1 MKVHIIGEDQRSNY
15 LRTLY
20 DNNIVSIKEAE
31 TIICPIPFTRDNIKI
46 NNSNMSIEELI
57 NIPDIEFKKIYT
69 GALNSFAK
77 EKLNE
82 KNIKV
87 IDIME
92 DEAYAI
98 KNAIA
103 TAEGAIKKV
112 IDSTPF
118 TINKSNVLI
127 LGYGRIGKILA
138 RFLSSFGARIYVE
151 ARSKKDIALIKSM
164 GYNEVELERLEDY
177 LPIANIAINTYN
189 EVELERLEDYLPIAN
204 IAINTIPS
212 MILDKNKVDLLD
224 SNSYV
229 LDLASSPGGV
239 DFEALKTREINTC
252 WYLGV
257 PSKDSPLTAAKY
269 IKETIDEID
278 RGNEKWEKKSM

>member
-57 NIPDIEFKKIYT
+57 NIPNIEFKNIYT

-177 LPIANIAINTYN
+177 LPIANI
-189 EVELERLEDYLPIAN
+189 V
-204 IAINTIPS
+204 INTIPS
-212 MILDKNKVDLLD
+212 MILDKNKVNLLD

-239 DFEALKTREINTC
+239 DFEALKAREINTC

>member
-15 LRTLY
+15 LRRLY
-20 DNNIVSIKEAE
+20 ENDIVSIKEAD

-57 NIPDIEFKKIYT
+57 NIPDVEFKKIYT

-118 TINKSNVLI
+118 TII
-127 LGYGRIGKILA
+127 LGPFSHLFSHKEPIIDISESKLFSPIY
-138 RFLSSFGARIYVE
+138 SFIN
-151 ARSKKDIALIKSM
+151 SKFSKFPFAKHA
-164 GYNEVELERLEDY
+164 
-177 LPIANIAINTYN
+177 LPIQTFISF
-189 EVELERLEDYLPIAN
+189 V
-204 IAINTIPS
+204 
-212 MILDKNKVDLLD
+212 ILFSFVFICKL
-224 SNSYV
+224 
-229 LDLASSPGGV
+229 
-239 DFEALKTREINTC
+239 
-252 WYLGV
+252 
-257 PSKDSPLTAAKY
+257 
-269 IKETIDEID
+269 
-278 RGNEKWEKKSM
+278 

>member
-15 LRTLY
+15 LRRLY
-20 DNNIVSIKEAE
+20 ENDIVSIKEAD

-57 NIPDIEFKKIYT
+57 NIPKIEFKKIYT

-138 RFLSSFGARIYVE
+138 RFLSSFGAKIYVE
-151 ARSKKDIALIKSM
+151 ARNKKDIALIKSM
-164 GYNEVELERLEDY
+164 GYNCVELENLDKY
-177 LPIANIAINTYN
+177 LHKMQYIFNTVPV
-189 EVELERLEDYLPIAN
+189 EIVDKKMVELI
-204 IAINTIPS
+204 
-212 MILDKNKVDLLD
+212 D

-229 LDLASSPGGV
+229 IDIASKPGV
-239 DFEALKTREINTC
+239 NLEALNTRNIKNC
-252 WYLGV
+252 WYLQI
-257 PSKDSPLTAAKY
+257 PSKDSPKRAAMY
-269 IKETIDEID
+269 IKETVDDNI
-278 RGNEKWEKKSM
+278 RGM

>member
-1 MKVHIIGEDQRSNY
+1 
-15 LRTLY
+15 
-20 DNNIVSIKEAE
+20 
-31 TIICPIPFTRDNIKI
+31 
-46 NNSNMSIEELI
+46 MSIEELI
-57 NIPDIEFKKIYT
+57 NIPNIEFKNIYT

-151 ARSKKDIALIKSM
+151 ARS
-164 GYNEVELERLEDY
+164 
-177 LPIANIAINTYN
+177 
-189 EVELERLEDYLPIAN
+189 
-204 IAINTIPS
+204 
-212 MILDKNKVDLLD
+212 
-224 SNSYV
+224 
-229 LDLASSPGGV
+229 
-239 DFEALKTREINTC
+239 
-252 WYLGV
+252 
-257 PSKDSPLTAAKY
+257 
-269 IKETIDEID
+269 
-278 RGNEKWEKKSM
+278 

>member
-15 LRTLY
+15 LRRLY
-20 DNNIVSIKEAE
+20 ENDIVSIKEAD

-57 NIPDIEFKKIYT
+57 NIPDVEFKKIYT

-127 LGYGRIGKILA
+127 LGFGRIGKILS
-138 RFLSSFGARIYVE
+138 RYLSSFGAKIYVE

-164 GYNEVELERLEDY
+164 GYNGVELEKLDKF
-177 LPIANIAINTYN
+177 LPDMQFIF
-189 EVELERLEDYLPIAN
+189 
-204 IAINTIPS
+204 NTIPS
-212 MILDKNKVDLLD
+212 VIIDKEKVKLLD
-224 SNSYV
+224 SNVY
-229 LDLASSPGGV
+229 LIDIASKPGV
-239 DFEALKTREINTC
+239 DFEALNERGIATS
-252 WYLGV
+252 WYLQI
-257 PSKDSPLTAAKY
+257 PSKDSPKSAAMY
-269 IKETIDEID
+269 IKETVDENI
-278 RGNEKWEKKSM
+278 RGM